1 MHSCFEHLGERG
13 GGNPKN
19 IDISFGW
26 AENHKVTQLKDV
38 IEPHSLINSLRSKGV
53 ECVKT
58 AVMLYV
64 QWGST
69 LYHRGHPLGEK
80 KYCPQACSK
89 RPPFRHPNEII
100 DQMMRQAQKYKTV
113 AGQGMIS
120 IF

>member
-58 AVMLYV
+58 AVMLYNGA
-64 QWGST
+64 QHST
-69 LYHRGHPLGEK
+69 PNMLFFGREEVLPTGLFQEAPL
-80 KYCPQACSK
+80 
-89 RPPFRHPNEII
+89 
-100 DQMMRQAQKYKTV
+100 
-113 AGQGMIS
+113 
-120 IF
+120 